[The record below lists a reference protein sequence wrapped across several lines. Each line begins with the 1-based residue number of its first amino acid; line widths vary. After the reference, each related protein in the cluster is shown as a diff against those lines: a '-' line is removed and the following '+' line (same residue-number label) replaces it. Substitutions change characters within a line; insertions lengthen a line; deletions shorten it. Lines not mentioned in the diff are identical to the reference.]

1 MTDLLQGF
9 LSGSAAWGVLLTLA
23 AFALGTLLN
32 KATGKAIFNPL
43 LLGSIFVII
52 LLSVLNIPYAD
63 YKVSAAPVNYLLLP
77 ATISLAIPLYEKWD
91 LLKENAAAII
101 AGISVGTLVSLG
113 SALALA
119 LALDLTREQYA
130 TLLPKSVTT
139 AISMDVA
146 AELGGIAALTGA
158 IVILT
163 GIASI
168 SLLVGGIGIMNIML
182 VSVTERTREI
192 GIRKAMG
199 AKEKTILAQFVTEAA
214 TTSALGGT
222 LGIVLGYI
230 VSAIA
235 NQVLPMFTDGMDITV
250 SPSFNSIVAAFG
262 ISVFIGVLFGYLPAK
277 RAARLNP
284 IDALRYD

>member
-1 MTDLLQGF
+1 MTELLNEF

-23 AFALGTLLN
+23 AFALGTLIN
-32 KATGKAIFNPL
+32 RATGKAIFNPL

-52 LLSVLNIPYAD
+52 LLSILKIPYAD
-63 YKVSAAPVNYLLLP
+63 YKASAAPVNYLLLP

-113 SALALA
+113 SV
-119 LALDLTREQYA
+119 TKEQYV

-163 GIASI
+163 GIAGN
-168 SLLVGGIGIMNIML
+168 LLAETVCKACHITDPIAKGVGIG
-182 VSVTERTREI
+182 
-192 GIRKAMG
+192 
-199 AKEKTILAQFVTEAA
+199 
-214 TTSALGGT
+214 TSAHAVGT
-222 LGIVLGYI
+222 SRALQMGEVEGAMSGL
-230 VSAIA
+230 SIA
-235 NQVLPMFTDGMDITV
+235 
-250 SPSFNSIVAAFG
+250 VA
-262 ISVFIGVLFGYLPAK
+262 GVLTAVLCPVFVNL
-277 RAARLNP
+277 
-284 IDALRYD
+284 ID

>member
-163 GIASI
+163 GIAGN
-168 SLLVGGIGIMNIML
+168 LLVCKIFHITDPIAKGVGIG
-182 VSVTERTREI
+182 
-192 GIRKAMG
+192 
-199 AKEKTILAQFVTEAA
+199 
-214 TTSALGGT
+214 TSAHAVGT
-222 LGIVLGYI
+222 SKALQMGEVEGAMSGL
-230 VSAIA
+230 SIA
-235 NQVLPMFTDGMDITV
+235 
-250 SPSFNSIVAAFG
+250 VA
-262 ISVFIGVLFGYLPAK
+262 GVLTAVLCPLFVGF
-277 RAARLNP
+277 
-284 IDALRYD
+284 IQ